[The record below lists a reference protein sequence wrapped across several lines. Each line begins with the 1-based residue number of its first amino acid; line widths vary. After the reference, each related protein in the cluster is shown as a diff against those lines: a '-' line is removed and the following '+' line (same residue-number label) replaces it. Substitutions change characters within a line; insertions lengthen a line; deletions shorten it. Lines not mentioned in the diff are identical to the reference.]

1 MAEAI
6 QTTFLNQ
13 GVSAALSALV
23 ILGLVVVGRML
34 YKYLPDFLK
43 HQNALKEEQIKATV
57 AQSDL
62 IKDYIRQV
70 DSNNNL
76 LKKSQGIHEGM
87 SSDLAGIKKQV
98 EDILTRILDIE
109 KQSKNQIS
117 RQQFDDLIQEFK
129 KLAIRLDEI
138 AKMKQKGSENK

>member
-138 AKMKQKGSENK
+138 AKMKHKGSENK

>member
-13 GVSAALSALV
+13 GISAALSALV

-70 DSNNNL
+70 DSNNHL

-117 RQQFDDLIQEFK
+117 REQFDDLIQEFK

-138 AKMKQKGSENK
+138 AKMKQKDSES

>member
-43 HQNALKEEQIKATV
+43 HQNALKEEQIKATL

>member
-13 GVSAALSALV
+13 GISAALSALV

-34 YKYLPDFLK
+34 YKYLPDFLR

-70 DSNNNL
+70 DSNNDL

-117 RQQFDDLIQEFK
+117 REQFDDLIQEFK

-138 AKMKQKGSENK
+138 AKMKQKGSEIK

>member
-13 GVSAALSALV
+13 GGSAALSALV

-34 YKYLPDFLK
+34 YKYPPDFLK

-87 SSDLAGIKKQV
+87 SSDLAGIKTQG
-98 EDILTRILDIE
+98 EDSLTRILDIE

>member
-57 AQSDL
+57 AQSNL